1 MRAADQ
7 YLRVP
12 LQLASASSA
21 DHHGISRDLQAVLQ
35 VAWRAVAVALG
46 RTQAPLSRPMD
57 AVSALA
63 AGTAVVQP
71 HVHGQC

>member
-1 MRAADQ
+1 MK
-7 YLRVP
+7 
-12 LQLASASSA
+12 
-21 DHHGISRDLQAVLQ
+21 
-35 VAWRAVAVALG
+35 VAWRTLAVAPG
-46 RTQAPLSRPMD
+46 RIQAPLSRPMD